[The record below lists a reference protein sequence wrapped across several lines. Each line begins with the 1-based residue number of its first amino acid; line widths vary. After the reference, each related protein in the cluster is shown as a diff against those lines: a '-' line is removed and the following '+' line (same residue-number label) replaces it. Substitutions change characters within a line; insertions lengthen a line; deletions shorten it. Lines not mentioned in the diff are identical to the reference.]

1 MSIRNLGLTTILL
14 LITICLLSC
23 GKSYQK
29 PNILLIMADD
39 MGFSDIGCYGG
50 EVKTPNLDRLASQGF
65 RFTQFY
71 NQARCCPT
79 RASLLTGLY
88 PHQTGVGHMASEDRG
103 VDGYRGDLN
112 NSCVTIA
119 EVLNKSGYGTYM
131 SGKWHVTRHKMSDDP
146 KHNWPVQRG
155 FDRFFGTITGAGSF
169 FKPNT
174 LVNQNNA
181 IKDIPKDFY
190 YTDAI
195 TENSIKYIQEHRI
208 TNPKDPFFLYAAYT
222 SPHWP
227 LHALEEDIQKYKG
240 KYDAGWDQL
249 RQERYQRMIQ
259 MGLIDKNWQMTERD
273 PSQLPWEDAK
283 NKEWQSRRMEVY
295 AAQID
300 RMDQGIGKIIKH
312 LEETGQLENTLI
324 IFLAD
329 NGGCAEELTK
339 EWENWAF
346 NAPVANRLAN
356 TGKPVKFGNK
366 PEIMPGNDETY
377 QSYGVPWANLS
388 NTPFRQYK
396 SWTHEGG
403 IASPFIIHWPA
414 KYRIK
419 NEFRKETTHLIDIMA
434 TIVDV
439 SNTKYPD
446 NYRGHK
452 IQPMEG
458 KSLIPIL
465 DNKQIPER
473 TLFWEHQGA
482 RAVRQGK
489 WKLVA
494 KKEPWE
500 LYNMEL
506 DRTETNNLAT
516 QHPEIV
522 KNLGEKYQKWAV
534 RAKVLPNTK
543 PGTEVPVESP

>member
-50 EVKTPNLDRLASQGF
+50 EVNTPNLDRLAENGF

-88 PHQTGVGHMASEDRG
+88 PHQTGVGHMIDEDRG

-112 NSCVTIA
+112 NSSVTIA
-119 EVLNKSGYGTYM
+119 EVLKNSGYGTYM
-131 SGKWHVTRHKMSDDP
+131 SGKWHVTKHTSSDDP

-155 FDRFFGTITGAGSF
+155 FDRFFGTINGAGSF
-169 FKPNT
+169 FIPNT
-174 LVNQNNA
+174 LVNQNNPV
-181 IKDIPKDFY
+181 KDIPKDFY

-195 TENSIKYIQEHRI
+195 TENSIKYIKDHQI
-208 TNPKDPFFLYAAYT
+208 SKTLDPFFMYVSYT

-249 RQERYQRMIQ
+249 RQERLQRMIQ
-259 MGLIDKNWQMTERD
+259 MGLIDKNWQMTKRD
-273 PSQLPWEDAK
+273 PSQLPWEDAN

-312 LEETGQLENTLI
+312 LEETDQLENTLI

-329 NGGCAEELTK
+329 NGGCSEELTK
-339 EWENWAF
+339 DGW
-346 NAPVANRLAN
+346 APVINQFAN
-356 TGKPVKFGNK
+356 TGNPVNFGNE

-419 NEFRKETTHLIDIMA
+419 NELRKETTHLIDIMA

-446 NYRGHK
+446 NYKGYK

-458 KSLIPIL
+458 TNLIPIL
-465 DNKQIPER
+465 DNKPIPER
-473 TLFWEHQGA
+473 TLFWEHESR

-494 KKEPWE
+494 GGELSSNWKLMAESELSSWE
-500 LYNMEL
+500 LYDMEL
-506 DRTETNNLAT
+506 DRTETNNLAI

-522 KNLGEKYQKWAV
+522 ESLRGKYQEWAI
-534 RAKVLPNTK
+534 RAKVLPNRK
-543 PGTEVPVESP
+543 